1 MKKGKIMSAFMVSIL
16 LAAVTGCG
24 LKENASIGEN
34 GVNEEKDE
42 SVEGI
47 SKETDMLQAIR
58 LTDEIMELE
67 AGLEAVRFDGDYKF
81 SDFLAQGGAS
91 SDREVVEF
99 LAENLL
105 NGMTTGGIM
114 DGMFGCSTLTA
125 ADAEGNVLF
134 GRNFDWNSC
143 NAIVVEAHP
152 ENGYASVSTVNAD
165 FITQGAGMAGTF
177 LKLDQV
183 KTLAAL
189 YAPLDGM
196 NEKGFAISVNMIQDS
211 DSIEQNTPKPDITTT
226 TAVRLLLDQA
236 ADVEEA
242 VAILEEYDMH
252 ASMGFMVHFAMADR
266 SGRSVAVEYIGNE
279 MTVVETP
286 AVTNFY
292 LAEGEKNGIG
302 TQQSHERYDI
312 LMDRL
317 RQTDGS
323 AFGMEDMRDALDSVS
338 KDNFGEFEST
348 EWSIVMN
355 LATGEMRYYHRE
367 DYETEYIFLLEGGEN
382 G

>member
-1 MKKGKIMSAFMVSIL
+1 MKKRKIVTAFMVSIL

-24 LKENASIGEN
+24 LKENASIGET

-47 SKETDMLQAIR
+47 FTGTDTIQAIR
-58 LTDEIMELE
+58 LSDEIMELE

-91 SDREVVEF
+91 SDCEVVEF

-105 NGMTTGGIM
+105 NGMTTEGIM

-134 GRNFDWNSC
+134 GRNFDWNRC
-143 NAIVVEAHP
+143 NAIIVEVHP

-165 FITQGAGMAGTF
+165 FIIQGAGMAETF

-183 KTLAAL
+183 RMLAAL

-196 NEKGFAISVNMIQDS
+196 NEKGFAVSVNMIQDS
-211 DSIEQNTPKPDITTT
+211 ESIDQNTSKPDITTT

-266 SGRSVAVEYIGNE
+266 SGHSVAVEYIGNE

-292 LAEGEKNGIG
+292 LAEGEK
-302 TQQSHERYDI
+302 T
-312 LMDRL
+312 
-317 RQTDGS
+317 GS
-323 AFGMEDMRDALDSVS
+323 EHSSPMRDMISSWTDSCRQIAVR
-338 KDNFGEFEST
+338 
-348 EWSIVMN
+348 
-355 LATGEMRYYHRE
+355 LAWRICGMCWTV
-367 DYETEYIFLLEGGEN
+367 
-382 G
+382 

>member
-1 MKKGKIMSAFMVSIL
+1 MKKRKMMTAFMVSIL
-16 LAAVTGCG
+16 LAAVAGCG
-24 LKENASIGEN
+24 LKENVLIGET
-34 GVNEEKDE
+34 GVNEEKDGKVGGL
-42 SVEGI
+42 ST
-47 SKETDMLQAIR
+47 ETDMTQAIR
-58 LTDEIMELE
+58 LSDEIMELE

-81 SDFLAQGGAS
+81 PDFLAQGGAS
-91 SDREVVEF
+91 SDREAVEF

-105 NGMTTGGIM
+105 NGMTTGWIT

-125 ADAEGNVLF
+125 ADAGGNVLF
-134 GRNFDWNSC
+134 GRNFDWNRC

-152 ENGYASVSTVNAD
+152 LNGYASVSTVNTD
-165 FITQGAGMAGTF
+165 FITQGAGMAGIF

-196 NEKGFAISVNMIQDS
+196 NEKGFAVSVNMIQDS
-211 DSIEQNTPKPDITTT
+211 DSIDQNTPKPDITTT

-266 SGRSVAVEYIGNE
+266 SGHSVVVEYINNE
-279 MTVVETP
+279 MTVVETS

-317 RQTDGS
+317 RQADGS
-323 AFGMEDMRDALDSVS
+323 GLGMEDMRDVLDSVS
-338 KDNFGEFEST
+338 KDNFGDLS
-348 EWSIVMN
+348 
-355 LATGEMRYYHRE
+355 LR
-367 DYETEYIFLLEGGEN
+367 N
-382 G
+382 GAS